1 MMGKTGEAD
10 FGGGPCLSQD
20 FVSVMRDEALPSG
33 LRKTENYIAL
43 NIVSYNR
50 RALQEKGTV
59 Y

>member
-1 MMGKTGEAD
+1 MIGKTGEAD

-20 FVSVMRDEALPSG
+20 FVSAMRDEALPCG
-33 LRKTENYIAL
+33 LRKTENCIAL
-43 NIVSYNR
+43 NTVICNG